1 MPTQHY
7 YGIYRNRK
15 IHKEHFWSNTCK
27 IYVKYKLMS
36 CSHTQE
42 CHWKG
47 YLYNFQ
53 QQLWNNLKDANHT
66 ISSLSKIKCSMML
79 VIWERSVKKKTFKS
93 SKILINQP
101 REHISEEQIMLHA
114 HNMDLFLRNFLHPGC
129 FTHGMETYCYFT
141 TTSLKMS
148 STRFS
153 VKLVV
158 AGCPSFRSRSDSV
171 IKKIL
176 S

>member
-1 MPTQHY
+1 MVYTE
-7 YGIYRNRK
+7 IENS

-53 QQLWNNLKDANHT
+53 QQLWNILKDANHT
-66 ISSLSKIKCSMML
+66 ISSLRKIKCSMML
-79 VIWERSVKKKTFKS
+79 VIWERSVKKKKTHLRAVKFLS
-93 SKILINQP
+93 INQESTFL
-101 REHISEEQIMLHA
+101 RNKSCYMHTTW
-114 HNMDLFLRNFLHPGC
+114 NLFLRNFLHPGC
-129 FTHGMETYCYFT
+129 FTHGMETYCNFT

>member
-1 MPTQHY
+1 MQYDACHLRTF
-7 YGIYRNRK
+7 RK
-15 IHKEHFWSNTCK
+15 
-27 IYVKYKLMS
+27 
-36 CSHTQE
+36 
-42 CHWKG
+42 
-47 YLYNFQ
+47 
-53 QQLWNNLKDANHT
+53 
-66 ISSLSKIKCSMML
+66 
-79 VIWERSVKKKTFKS
+79 KKKTFKS

-101 REHISEEQIMLHA
+101 REHISEEKSCYMHTTW
-114 HNMDLFLRNFLHPGC
+114 NLFLRNFLHPGC
-129 FTHGMETYCYFT
+129 FTHGMETYCNFT

>member
-1 MPTQHY
+1 MVYTE
-7 YGIYRNRK
+7 IENS

-47 YLYNFQ
+47 YLYNF

-114 HNMDLFLRNFLHPGC
+114 HNMEFISQKLFAS
-129 FTHGMETYCYFT
+129 CYIT